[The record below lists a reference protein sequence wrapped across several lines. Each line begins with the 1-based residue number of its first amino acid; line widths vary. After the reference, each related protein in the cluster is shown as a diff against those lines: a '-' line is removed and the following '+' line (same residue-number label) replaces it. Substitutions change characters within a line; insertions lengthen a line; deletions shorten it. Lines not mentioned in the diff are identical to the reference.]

1 MGERKNVSTR
11 RRGEKKA
18 VLGPGVHPAKVELH
32 AGTTATV
39 RLLAG
44 DRLTV
49 EIAPEVEPAFV
60 AECLREGRTVLLAQT
75 ETGPT
80 LVGALQT
87 TRAVGHDVDGV
98 LEIDAREIRMYAGR
112 GFSLEV
118 GSSAVRAEPNGT
130 LRLEGERLTVDVG
143 SLVRFLSARVELP

>member
-1 MGERKNVSTR
+1 MSERKSAQAR
-11 RRGEKKA
+11 RRSEKRA

-32 AGTTATV
+32 AGTTARV
-39 RLLAG
+39 RLFTG
-44 DRLTV
+44 DRLAV

-60 AECLREGRTVLLAQT
+60 EECLREGRTVLLAQG
-75 ETGPT
+75 EVGPL

-87 TRAVGHDVDGV
+87 TRAVAHDVDGV
-98 LEIDAREIRMYAGR
+98 LEIDAREIRMFAGR

-118 GSSAVRAEPNGT
+118 GSSAVRADPNGS